1 MICSKCSGK
10 LLYLILLDYLCS
22 MNIKT
27 ITIAAVLFVSACSP
41 KSEMDNYI
49 DSLMSKMTVEEKI
62 GQINLHSAP
71 GFISAERVT
80 EEDDNTKLLRQGL
93 LGGIYGSGNPE
104 LLRQCQEIA
113 LSAGAGIPLIFGM
126 DVIHGHETV
135 FPVPLA
141 LSTSWNPDL
150 VERMAR
156 ISAKEAAATGINWV
170 FSPMVDICRDARWG
184 RIVEGGGEDPYL
196 GGVLAKAYVQGYQ
209 GYDDQYDTDE
219 VLACVKHYALYGGA
233 LAGRD
238 YNSVFLSRQEAMNGY
253 MAPYK
258 AAAEAGAASYMS
270 AFNEFEGIPA
280 SMNRWLM
287 QDVLRDSWGFDGFI
301 VSDATAIAEEVNH
314 GIGDLQEV
322 SALSLK
328 AGLDMDMNS
337 DGYISTLK
345 KSLEEGR
352 ITEADIDRACR
363 RILEAKYKLGLFEDP
378 FRYLS
383 NERYAS
389 EVYSEGNRAASR
401 EIARECQVLLKN
413 NGVLPLSPEAK
424 VAVVGPLAK
433 DAQAMTGTWA
443 LSSHMNESVTLWE
456 GISEVADASYA
467 EGSWIFKDSHMEE
480 NVRYGLYKAFIPGFQ
495 VPPVHTVSQQALIA
509 DAVSKA
515 RRADVVVACVG
526 EVPNLNGEGASRSD
540 ISLPDAQVELLHALK
555 ETGKPVVMVLVTG
568 RPLTLVWEDE
578 ALDAI
583 LNVWSP
589 GTEGGHAVA
598 DILFGKANPSAK
610 LTTTFPR
617 SVGQL
622 PLYYNHKNT
631 GRPHPDTADYKKFV
645 SCYIDEINAPL
656 YPFGYGISYTTFAY
670 SDLRLSASEMPV
682 SGSVTASVTVTN
694 TGERAGEEI
703 VQLYIHDIYATSTR
717 PVKELKGFRKIHLE
731 PGESAQVDFALT
743 KEELSY
749 YNHNLEWVCEPG
761 DFEIM
766 IGPNSRDTEGK
777 NLRVTDHMT
786 KPGKNM

>member
-1 MICSKCSGK
+1 
-10 LLYLILLDYLCS
+10 
-22 MNIKT
+22 
-27 ITIAAVLFVSACSP
+27 
-41 KSEMDNYI
+41 
-49 DSLMSKMTVEEKI
+49 
-62 GQINLHSAP
+62 
-71 GFISAERVT
+71 
-80 EEDDNTKLLRQGL
+80 
-93 LGGIYGSGNPE
+93 
-104 LLRQCQEIA
+104 
-113 LSAGAGIPLIFGM
+113 
-126 DVIHGHETV
+126 
-135 FPVPLA
+135 
-141 LSTSWNPDL
+141 
-150 VERMAR
+150 
-156 ISAKEAAATGINWV
+156 
-170 FSPMVDICRDARWG
+170 
-184 RIVEGGGEDPYL
+184 
-196 GGVLAKAYVQGYQ
+196 
-209 GYDDQYDTDE
+209 
-219 VLACVKHYALYGGA
+219 
-233 LAGRD
+233 
-238 YNSVFLSRQEAMNGY
+238 
-253 MAPYK
+253 
-258 AAAEAGAASYMS
+258 
-270 AFNEFEGIPA
+270 
-280 SMNRWLM
+280 
-287 QDVLRDSWGFDGFI
+287 
-301 VSDATAIAEEVNH
+301 
-314 GIGDLQEV
+314 
-322 SALSLK
+322 
-328 AGLDMDMNS
+328 
-337 DGYISTLK
+337 
-345 KSLEEGR
+345 
-352 ITEADIDRACR
+352 
-363 RILEAKYKLGLFEDP
+363 
-378 FRYLS
+378 
-383 NERYAS
+383 
-389 EVYSEGNRAASR
+389 
-401 EIARECQVLLKN
+401 
-413 NGVLPLSPEAK
+413 
-424 VAVVGPLAK
+424 
-433 DAQAMTGTWA
+433 
-443 LSSHMNESVTLWE
+443 
-456 GISEVADASYA
+456 
-467 EGSWIFKDSHMEE
+467 MEE
-480 NVRYGLYKAFIPGFQ
+480 NVRYGLYKAFVPGFQ

-540 ISLPDAQVELLHALK
+540 ISLPDAQVELLRALK

-578 ALDAI
+578 AMDAI

-656 YPFGYGISYTTFAY
+656 YPFGYGLSYTTFAY
-670 SDLRLSASEMPV
+670 SDLHLSASEMPV

-786 KPGKNM
+786 KPGMSM

>member
-1 MICSKCSGK
+1 MNVRNITFS
-10 LLYLILLDYLCS
+10 LAAALS
-22 MNIKT
+22 M
-27 ITIAAVLFVSACSP
+27 AACTP
-41 KSEMDNYI
+41 KSDMDRYI
-49 DSLMSKMTVEEKI
+49 DDLMSRMTLEQKI
-62 GQINLHSAP
+62 GQLNLHSAP
-71 GFISAERVT
+71 GFISAEKVT
-80 EEDDNTKLLRQGL
+80 EEDENAKLLRQGL

-113 LSAGAGIPLIFGM
+113 LSSGAGIPLIFGM

-141 LSTSWNPDL
+141 LSTSWDMEL
-150 VERMAR
+150 IERSAR
-156 ISAKEAAATGINWV
+156 IAAREAAATGINWV

-184 RIVEGGGEDPYL
+184 RIVEGGGEDPFL
-196 GGVLAKAYVQGYQ
+196 GSEIAKAMVYGYQ
-209 GYDDQYDTDE
+209 GRDDDYGTDE

-270 AFNEFEGIPA
+270 SFNEFEGIPA

-287 QDVLRDSWGFDGFI
+287 QDILRDAWSFDGFI

-322 SALSLK
+322 SARSLQ

-337 DGYISTLK
+337 DGYVGTLQ
-345 KSLEEGR
+345 KSLAEGR
-352 ITEADIDRACR
+352 VTEADIDKACR

-383 NERYAS
+383 DERYAA
-389 EVYSEGNRAASR
+389 EVYTEETRAAAR
-401 EIARECQVLLKN
+401 EIALACQVLLKN
-413 NGVLPLSPEAK
+413 NGVLPLSPSAK

-433 DAQAMTGTWA
+433 DAMAMTGTWA
-443 LSSHMNESVTLWE
+443 MSSHRNESVTLWQ

-467 EGSWIFKDSHMEE
+467 EGSWLFKDAQLEE
-480 NVRYGLYKAFIPGFQ
+480 NVRYGLYKAFVPGFQ
-495 VPPVHTVSQQALIA
+495 VPQVHSVSQEALIA
-509 DAVSKA
+509 DAVAKA
-515 RRADVVVACVG
+515 RRSDVVIACVG
-526 EVPNLNGEGASRSD
+526 EVPNLNGEGASRTD
-540 ISLPDAQVELLHALK
+540 ISLPDAQQELLKALK
-555 ETGKPVVMVLVTG
+555 ATGKPVVMVLVTG

-578 ALDAI
+578 AMDAI

-589 GTEGGHAVA
+589 GTEGGHAVV
-598 DILFGKANPSAK
+598 DVLFGKANPSAK

-656 YPFGYGISYTTFAY
+656 YPFGYGLSYTTFAY
-670 SDLRLSASEMPV
+670 SHVTLSTSEMPMD
-682 SGSVTASVTVTN
+682 GSVTASVTVTN
-694 TGERAGEEI
+694 TGSRAGDEI

-717 PVKELKGFRKIHLE
+717 PVKELKGFRKVHLE
-731 PGESAQVDFALT
+731 PGASAQVDFTLN
-743 KEELSY
+743 KDDLSY
-749 YNHNLEWVCEPG
+749 YNHDLEWVCEPG

-766 IGPNSRDTEGK
+766 IGPNSRDTEGVTV
-777 NLRVTDHMT
+777 RVTE
-786 KPGKNM
+786 